1 MKEIIIQGTARP
13 IHFGMRAINEFTK
26 NTKGDFETNISTTE
40 AIATMDSLVAVAAV
54 GLNEG
59 ARLSKRPERYTVD
72 DVWDFIDEE
81 PQLVLAIADIFKDSI
96 DALTGKLGD
105 LDPNG

>member
-1 MKEIIIQGTARP
+1 MKEIVIRGTARP

-40 AIATMDSLVAVAAV
+40 AIATMDSLVAVASV

-81 PQLVLAIADIFKDSI
+81 PQLVLTIADIFKDSI
-96 DALTGKLGD
+96 DALTVKLGD
-105 LDPNG
+105 LDTNG

>member
-1 MKEIIIQGTARP
+1 MKEIVIRGTARP

-26 NTKGDFETNISTTE
+26 NTKGDFETNISTTD

-59 ARLSKRPERYTVD
+59 ARLSTRPERYTVD

-81 PQLVLAIADIFKDSI
+81 PLLVLTIADIFKDSI
-96 DALTGKLGD
+96 DALT
-105 LDPNG
+105 